1 MTEPA
6 PTSALIDGRE
16 LALPKGA
23 SGREALTVARVCGV
37 TAGEILRRN
46 FRSVEGRRVEFK
58 GERNPVTA
66 TDVAVEEATVA
77 ILQREFPG
85 HAILGEERGGEP
97 AEGWLWVI
105 DPLDG
110 TRNFASGAPHFA
122 FNLALC
128 YDQRPVLGVTVDPL
142 RNEEFLGVWGR
153 GATVNGRPLRV
164 GQHATLAEGVVSTG
178 MGYDN
183 AAGKPLLALLHEL
196 WPGMQTIRI
205 SGSAALD
212 LAYIAAGRFD
222 LFVHFGL
229 YAWDLAAGVVLIEE
243 AGGTI
248 TDGEGKPVT
257 LMSKRVVAGNSLVH
271 GDFVRR
277 ASGEVGGPQA

>member
-1 MTEPA
+1 MEPA

-16 LALPKGA
+16 LALPRGA
-23 SGREALTVARVCGV
+23 SGREALTVARECGV
-37 TAGEILRRN
+37 AAGEILRRN
-46 FRSVEGRRVEFK
+46 FRSAEGRRVEFK

-66 TDVAVEEATVA
+66 TDLAAEDAAIA
-77 ILQREFPG
+77 ILRREFPTHG
-85 HAILGEERGGEP
+85 VLGEERGGEP
-97 AEGWLWVI
+97 ANGWLWVI

-110 TRNFASGAPHFA
+110 TRNFASGVPHFA

-128 YDQRPVLGVTVDPL
+128 HDQRPVLGVTVDPL
-142 RNEEFLGVWGR
+142 RNEEFMGVRGR

-164 GQHATLAEGVVSTG
+164 GERAKLAEGVVSTG

-183 AAGKPLLALLHEL
+183 AAGKRLLSLLHAL

-222 LFVHFGL
+222 LFVHYGL

-243 AGGTI
+243 AGGRI
-248 TDGEGKPVT
+248 TEAEGGPIT
-257 LMSKRVVAGNSLVH
+257 LGSKRVVAGNGSVME
-271 GDFVRR
+271 DFVRR
-277 ASGEVGGPQA
+277 AAAVGR